1 MRELKGII
9 EKKEWLSRGFFPAF
23 RYAWIGG
30 LALSFLLM
38 PEPFLVLSAG
48 GKKLFISLSEGE
60 KIFYSY
66 IHSYTLSSV
75 EDCWIFKEGK
85 LYLLGE
91 RVFSGG
97 AGNPSG
103 DEGRYILREDG
114 SMIFYGIWRKLPNHI
129 YIRVSKRYKNLISI
143 RGEVYKLA
151 EIFGDRVKV
160 KVSLI
165 YLIGR

>member
-9 EKKEWLSRGFFPAF
+9 EKREWLSRVFFSAF
-23 RYAWIGG
+23 RCAWIGG
-30 LALSFLLM
+30 LVLSFLLI
-38 PEPFLVLSAG
+38 PEPFLVLSAN
-48 GKKLFISLSEGE
+48 GKKVFISLSEGE

-66 IHSYTLSSV
+66 IHSYTLSPV
-75 EDCWIFKEGK
+75 EDCWIFKEGE

-103 DEGRYILREDG
+103 DEGRHISREDG
-114 SMIFYGIWRKLPNHI
+114 SIIFYDIWRELPSHI
-129 YIRVSKRYKNLISI
+129 YIRVSEKYRNAISI

-151 EIFGDRVKV
+151 EIFGDRARV
-160 KVSLI
+160 KVSLV
-165 YLIGR
+165 YLSGG